1 MFNVGDTVYI
11 SDLVNPMIKNMAIP
25 GDEGTV
31 IPGGMPSV
39 NCYLV
44 RLKKNNVD
52 MLLNEKELTGP
63 SKTVQSVAKDNKC
76 NCDFRDLMI
85 RGCKCGGI

>member
-11 SDLVNPMIKNMAIP
+11 SDQINPMSKSIVIP

-31 IPGGMPSV
+31 ILNGVSSL

-44 RLKKNNVD
+44 KIKKNNVE

-63 SKTVQSVAKDNKC
+63 SKTIRSVAEDNKC

-85 RGCKCGGI
+85 RGCKCGGV